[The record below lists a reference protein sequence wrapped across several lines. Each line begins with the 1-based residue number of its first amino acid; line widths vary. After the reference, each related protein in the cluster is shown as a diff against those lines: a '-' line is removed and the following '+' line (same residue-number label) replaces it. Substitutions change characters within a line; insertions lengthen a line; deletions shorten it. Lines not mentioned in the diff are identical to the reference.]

1 MIFSIKTKNHLA
13 DPEKGFL
20 RFRQTISEK
29 VKDCHK
35 EGSNSR
41 ELADQPRDL
50 TTMSA
55 LLVRVY

>member
-1 MIFSIKTKNHLA
+1 MKNHLA